1 MTCLNCKNSGWIAA
15 THKTKATVYAF
26 RCSCSSSNRYTT
38 AIPVWTKAHEKDF
51 EPDFMEAEY
60 KEPRPRIQSAPI
72 KGPKIDY
79 QARASNDVKDFDDD
93 CPF

>member
-15 THKTKATVYAF
+15 THKTRATVYAF
-26 RCSCSSSNRYTT
+26 RCSCSIANRYSSTVPT
-38 AIPVWTKAHEKDF
+38 WTKAHEKDYD
-51 EPDFMEAEY
+51 PDFIETEY
-60 KEPRPRIQSAPI
+60 REPRAQVTPI
-72 KGPKIDY
+72 RGPKIDY